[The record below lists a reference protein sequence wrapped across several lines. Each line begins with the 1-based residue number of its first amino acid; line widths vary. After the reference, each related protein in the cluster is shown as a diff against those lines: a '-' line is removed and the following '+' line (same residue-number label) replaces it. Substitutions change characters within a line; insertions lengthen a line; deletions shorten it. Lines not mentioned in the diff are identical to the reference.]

1 MTVSI
6 KTYIERSVPGEN
18 QYRVKFTVI
27 EAIGITPDVFVYD
40 TEHNVFLNV
49 ASVYDMES
57 YPADRAT
64 AQTAGLRVYRASA
77 VERTYQT
84 VRGATGFEIITRN
97 RLKILVTEWNS
108 ISATY
113 PGTEYYTAES

>member
-6 KTYIERSVPGEN
+6 KTYVERTLPAEN

-27 EAIGITPDVFVYD
+27 EAINITADVFVYD

-57 YPADRAT
+57 YPASRAT
-64 AQTAGLRVYRASA
+64 SQTQGLRVYRASA
-77 VERTYQT
+77 VEKTYDT

-97 RLKILVTEWNS
+97 RLKILATEWAA

-113 PGTEYYTAES
+113 PGAEYYTAES